1 MQKVY
6 DWIREKGG
14 GTEIPR
20 SGPIARLFP
29 DGPLNESEKRVDMV
43 VVTPKGVSYRVN
55 PNCPL

>member
-6 DWIREKGG
+6 DWVREKDG

-29 DGPLNESEKRVDMV
+29 DGPLDESEKRVDIV
-43 VVTPKGVSYRVN
+43 VVTPKSMSYHAN
-55 PNCPL
+55 LNHPL